1 MKKIRVYKSID
12 TARRSDLSVRRNK
25 NTENY
30 ISATFCTDGGI
41 KGEFSRIADAY
52 RDYRLSF
59 EF

>member
-1 MKKIRVYKSID
+1 MEKIRIYKSID
-12 TARRSDLSVRRNK
+12 TARRSDLSARRNQR
-25 NTENY
+25 TEDYNR
-30 ISATFCTDGGI
+30 ATFCTDGGI